1 MTIIVG
7 GFLNSTQ
14 RDVEQLWREYKGKFG
29 GQQLPIRPVYQPRN
43 PNDEFGSLSEY
54 RRIKNPEFITG
65 DTYSPYISRGI
76 EGVGDVANADA
87 RN

>member
-1 MTIIVG
+1 MKLLSFFHRTAPLLGNTLRGRSLQMMTIVVG

-14 RDVEQLWREYKGKFG
+14 RDVEQLWREYKAKFG

-54 RRIKNPEFITG
+54 RTG
-65 DTYSPYISRGI
+65 FSMSR
-76 EGVGDVANADA
+76 D
-87 RN
+87 